1 MHVLIVEDNEG
12 DILLLTELLE
22 DRPSIRKISV
32 AKTGQEAIDFIQK
45 VGAYKNAESP
55 DLIFLDINLPLK
67 NGHEVLTEIK
77 GNGKTRKI
85 PVMMLTTSSSPED
98 INGCYDKHA
107 NLYITKPGDMNTF
120 EDALNAVEA
129 FWNNLVH
136 LPGS

>member
-107 NLYITKPGDMNTF
+107 NLYMTKPGDMNTF

>member
-77 GNGKTRKI
+77 GNEKTRKI

-107 NLYITKPGDMNTF
+107 NLYMTKPGDMNTF